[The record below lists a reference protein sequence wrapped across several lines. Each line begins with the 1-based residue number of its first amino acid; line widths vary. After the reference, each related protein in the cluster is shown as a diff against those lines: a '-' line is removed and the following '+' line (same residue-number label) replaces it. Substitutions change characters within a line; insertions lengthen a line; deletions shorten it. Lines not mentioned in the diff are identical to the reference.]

1 MSKTALIKEEKLS
14 AVSWVDN
21 RWFILVILTF
31 LSINAAAFAGSAL
44 PGKDFISFILV
55 SLHLLGVGLLSYPY
69 LHYREEGGFV
79 KRIPPRFH
87 SQKPFYSKTNL

>member
-21 RWFILVILTF
+21 RWAILVVLVF
-31 LSINAAAFAGSAL
+31 LSINATAFAGSSQ
-44 PGKDFISFILV
+44 PGNDFIAIILV
-55 SLHLLGVGLLSYPY
+55 SLHLLGIGLLSYPY
-69 LHYREEGGFV
+69 MHYREEGGFV

-87 SQKPFYSKTNL
+87 SQKPFYSKKNL